1 MNSGMI
7 RSNLFLIA
15 LLMFFAASQVSCS
28 FFSQSPQIEFV
39 VAQSPKFE
47 LNEIDALKVGSF
59 KGQPLVKIPLPVEA
73 EGTPH
78 LSPSVLSFEADQSS
92 EQVAELF
99 RLQVIKNFSKNSS
112 LRLLNTS
119 EDVKGYGGVIPAPNR
134 VVVISAL
141 VRYSQIRKESK
152 ESVPYFVT
160 VFNEALPIEQQFS
173 ARGSVFGAERLGDG
187 IKENTPYVELMGAL
201 EVRVSLNRQSNGG
214 ELIPPQTLQAFYVR
228 KWGGKSETSHLPDNV
243 RVWIN
248 KNFQEDENLTE
259 RFLNEADKTRMISE
273 NYEQYLAQGYNLRHD
288 SKVPLS
294 NLDLQYRLTEQIAR
308 EYVSQ
313 VVPTF
318 RKADMSIDDDG
329 DEVSITLLKGN
340 AYEEAVAY
348 LQGRKDR
355 TASDDYN
362 LGLAYEVL
370 GQRQQARTFYES
382 ANRRYSED
390 LYEEALNR
398 VN

>member
-1 MNSGMI
+1 MI

-59 KGQPLVKIPLPVEA
+59 KGQPLVKIPLPVEV

-173 ARGSVFGAERLGDG
+173 ARGAVFGAERLGDG

-214 ELIPPQTLQAFYVR
+214 ELIPPQILQAFYVR

-259 RFLNEADKTRMISE
+259 QFLNEADKTRMISE

>member
-1 MNSGMI
+1 MI

-28 FFSQSPQIEFV
+28 FFIQSPQIEFV

-119 EDVKGYGGVIPAPNR
+119 EDVKGYGGVIPAPKR

-173 ARGSVFGAERLGDG
+173 ARGAVFGAERLGDG

-214 ELIPPQTLQAFYVR
+214 ELIPPQILQAFYVR

-318 RKADMSIDDDG
+318 RKADMSIDGDG

-370 GQRQQARTFYES
+370 GQRQQARIFYES

>member
-1 MNSGMI
+1 MI

-47 LNEIDALKVGSF
+47 LNEIDALQVGSF

-214 ELIPPQTLQAFYVR
+214 ELIPPQILQAFYVR

>member
-1 MNSGMI
+1 MI

-214 ELIPPQTLQAFYVR
+214 ELIPPQILQAFYVR

>member
-1 MNSGMI
+1 MI

-214 ELIPPQTLQAFYVR
+214 ELIPPQILQAFYVR

-259 RFLNEADKTRMISE
+259 QFLNEADKTRMISE

-318 RKADMSIDDDG
+318 RKAYMSIDDDG